1 MHTPGKEGGGGG
13 YPCRVRILWS
23 SSNSMT
29 FFFINFHRFSCHF
42 RNVKTYSCL
51 KLFCFYLFWLFVCL
65 FVFYVFYSWLKF
77 NRHKFWCP
85 PKCMPLITIKLL
97 VANVISARF
106 KLMTVLQCPM
116 TFNDWQFINDII
128 PWLSRFLLPVG
139 NLAGE
144 RCYSQTKSS
153 VPPKILLMNWLF
165 EK

>member
-1 MHTPGKEGGGGG
+1 MHTPGKEGGGVPLQGS
-13 YPCRVRILWS
+13 YSLEFFKF
-23 SSNSMT
+23 ND

-51 KLFCFYLFWLFVCL
+51 QLFCFYLFWLFVCL

-97 VANVISARF
+97 VANVISAHF

-116 TFNDWQFINDII
+116 TFHDWQFINDIYNSLTFQI
-128 PWLSRFLLPVG
+128 LLPVG

>member
-97 VANVISARF
+97 VANVISAHF

-116 TFNDWQFINDII
+116 TFHDWQFINDII
-128 PWLSRFLLPVG
+128 PWLSRFYFL
-139 NLAGE
+139 
-144 RCYSQTKSS
+144 
-153 VPPKILLMNWLF
+153 
-165 EK
+165 